1 MYRPAYLQLSIAYYA
16 FVAKVLISL
25 AIPLID
31 FSSACLI
38 TGTYNLFSSATA
50 IEILMSLCKT
60 ISFPCQL
67 LFNNGYAFKASATA
81 FTKKAKKVKLY
92 PSLFLKLFYNGFSYS
107 QGL

>member
-16 FVAKVLISL
+16 LFVAKVLISL

-67 LFNNGYAFKASATA
+67 LFNKGYAFKASATA
-81 FTKKAKKVKLY
+81 FTKKAKNVRLY
-92 PSLFLKLFYNGFSYS
+92 PSLF
-107 QGL
+107 